1 MCTALRHFN
10 WLNEAMRISQKTA
23 ISCEFFSQCISFNLE
38 SSEKEPRFCNSTFG
52 RAFVFV
58 LIFLFLTEL
67 ILFFVEGF
75 SKYMVFYLKK
85 VGFL

>member
-10 WLNEAMRISQKTA
+10 WLNEAKRISQKTA

-38 SSEKEPRFCNSTFG
+38 SSEKEPHFCNSTFG

-75 SKYMVFYLKK
+75 SK
-85 VGFL
+85 